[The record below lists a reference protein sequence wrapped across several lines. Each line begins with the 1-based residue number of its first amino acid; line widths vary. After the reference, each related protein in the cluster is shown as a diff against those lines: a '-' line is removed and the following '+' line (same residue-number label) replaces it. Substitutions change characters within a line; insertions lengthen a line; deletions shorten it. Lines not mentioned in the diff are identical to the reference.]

1 MLTCTEPYSTS
12 VCYSVLTQNISNT
25 DLMIRTFIIS
35 DSEVSTPSEEYTS
48 REHVTRLTAEE
59 QRSTIISIRG
69 VYVRPVT

>member
-35 DSEVSTPSEEYTS
+35 DSEVSTSSEEYTS

>member
-1 MLTCTEPYSTS
+1 
-12 VCYSVLTQNISNT
+12 
-25 DLMIRTFIIS
+25 MIRTFIIS
-35 DSEVSTPSEEYTS
+35 DSEVSTSSEEYTS